1 MGNRVPSLLSPAA
14 ALGAIHRAALPEV
27 SQVPTEISS
36 DGWGCG
42 GLGEVAGESVVLFS
56 FQ

>member
-1 MGNRVPSLLSPAA
+1 MLSPAA

-42 GLGEVAGESVVLFS
+42 GLGEVAGEFVVLFS